1 MHRLCWFRR
10 AAVFVA
16 LLAVAVSP
24 AVAMPWVG
32 TSPAGPLDRLGS
44 WLTAVWAEAGCIL
57 DPSGCPGGAGEA
69 QEPGQD
75 AGCIIDPD
83 GRCRAVAE
91 RLDEGCIID
100 PNGGTCAVRHW

>member
-24 AVAMPWVG
+24 AVAMPWVEK
-32 TSPAGPLDRLGS
+32 SPAAPLDRIGS

-57 DPSGCPGGAGEA
+57 DPGGRCRAAAE
-69 QEPGQD
+69 QVD
-75 AGCIIDPD
+75 AGCIIDPS
-83 GRCRAVAE
+83 GCPSAE
-91 RLDEGCIID
+91 QLDEGCIID
-100 PNGGTCAVRHW
+100 PSGGTCAARQE